1 MDRLVGVRGGDTAGP
16 FRMRGEARMNS
27 KFITPF
33 VDSTKSVFSMMLQL
47 PVTCAMP
54 QRAGDIPS
62 RMTDVSGIIGL
73 SGDVT
78 GCVVLAFPGESAAK
92 IVERFVG
99 MPMDKDSED
108 FADAVG
114 ELVNMVSGSAK
125 AQFEGCDVRI
135 SVPSVVVG
143 ANHKVQTMSDAFCV
157 RIPCESELGEFSV
170 EVAMKLS
177 DAADATAGAAGKKAS
192 A

>member
-1 MDRLVGVRGGDTAGP
+1 MD
-16 FRMRGEARMNS
+16 S

-54 QRAGDIPS
+54 QRAADIPS
-62 RMTDVSGIIGL
+62 RKTDVSGIIGL

-78 GCVVLAFPGESAAK
+78 GCVVLAFPMATAEK
-92 IVERFVG
+92 VVERFVG
-99 MPMDKDSED
+99 MAMPSDSED

-125 AQFEGCDVRI
+125 AQFEGHDVRI

-143 ANHKVQTMSDAFCV
+143 SNHTVQSMSDAFCV
-157 RIPCESELGEFSV
+157 RIPCDSEFGGFSV
-170 EVAMKLS
+170 EVAMKV
-177 DAADATAGAAGKKAS
+177 ADGGAAKRPAASDTAS